1 MESKPN
7 NNMEIRGF
15 KRMLAGN
22 VPPDEYVYVLVED
35 IGGYITRRYN
45 YLLSVIAK
53 MFDVSMDELTGI
65 SREYPL
71 PVYRTMIWC
80 VLREEGYGT
89 KQIAR
94 VVRRD
99 HSTIVVQTSKFKE
112 SLRFDKKLAVQ
123 YDVFKSNTNKNLDE
137 IMVYDMK
144 NYKDEKVA
152 K

>member
-1 MESKPN
+1 ME
-7 NNMEIRGF
+7 EIRGF

-22 VPPDEYVYVLVED
+22 VPPDEWVYVLVDD

-45 YLLSVIAK
+45 YLITVVSK
-53 MFDVSMDELTGI
+53 MFDVSRDELTSI

-80 VLREEGYGT
+80 VLREDGYST
-89 KQIAR
+89 NQIAR
-94 VVRRD
+94 VVNRD
-99 HSTIVVQTSKFKE
+99 HSTIVVQTSRFKE
-112 SLRFDKKLAVQ
+112 SLKFDKKLAVE

-137 IMVYDMK
+137 IMVYDIK
-144 NYKDEKVA
+144 NYKDEKVV